1 MQQLD
6 SEFEEINKS
15 FVTCIELFSTSLE
28 GKEINALYDDILFNN
43 REAMK
48 NFNEMIAYDSNMLKS
63 VVDEYS
69 SKKEELEK
77 DYDKKS

>member
-1 MQQLD
+1 
-6 SEFEEINKS
+6 
-15 FVTCIELFSTSLE
+15 
-28 GKEINALYDDILFNN
+28 
-43 REAMK
+43 MK

-63 VVDEYS
+63 VVDEYN